1 MRHILNTLIKSTNRS
16 PIPQSSWAN
25 VSARARAS
33 LHARSIK
40 EQLRLRSAF
49 FVFISIL
56 TVSSE
61 LKRFS
66 GTEPQRRRERLPH
79 HRARSFPHQNR
90 DLPRASAFKLWSIL
104 TCVDSTLCPL
114 FCEQCAFGGCG
125 RVDKQ
130 KMMILSGLLF
140 PALWGLALGGS
151 PSVQIGERTS
161 PVYAFRSQESRLHTS
176 DNRNYAINVFFMCLP
191 CEIFDIKRYNA
202 SILE

>member
-1 MRHILNTLIKSTNRS
+1 M
-16 PIPQSSWAN
+16 
-25 VSARARAS
+25 
-33 LHARSIK
+33 
-40 EQLRLRSAF
+40 
-49 FVFISIL
+49 
-56 TVSSE
+56 SSE

-66 GTEPQRRRERLPH
+66 GTEPQRRRARLPH

-90 DLPRASAFKLWSIL
+90 GLPRASAFELWSIL
-104 TCVDSTLCPL
+104 TCVDSILCPL

-130 KMMILSGLLF
+130 KTMILSGLLF

-176 DNRNYAINVFFMCLP
+176 DNRNYTINVFFMCVP
-191 CEIFDIKRYNA
+191 CTIFVIKRHNMF
-202 SILE
+202 IFGV